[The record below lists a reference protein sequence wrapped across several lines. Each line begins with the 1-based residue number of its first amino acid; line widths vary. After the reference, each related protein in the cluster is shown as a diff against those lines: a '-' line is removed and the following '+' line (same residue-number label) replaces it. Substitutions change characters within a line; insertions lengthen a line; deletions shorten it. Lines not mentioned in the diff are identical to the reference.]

1 MKNEKVAAAINADAG
16 FEIPGLEQSLAEM
29 KAGKQGR
36 VTTASQVLI
45 REARTIVGY
54 TQPEFAKAIGASV
67 TSLRD
72 WEQGRHEAPAIAA
85 KLMHLIKKH
94 PKLIHEL
101 EAEQA

>member
-1 MKNEKVAAAINADAG
+1 MNIEKVTQAINADAG
-16 FEIPGLEQSLAEM
+16 FEIPGLGESLAEM
-29 KAGKQGR
+29 KAGKKGR

-45 REARTIVGY
+45 REARGVVGY
-54 TQPEFAKAIGASV
+54 TQPKFARAIGTSV

-72 WEQGRHEAPAIAA
+72 WEQGRHEPPAIAS
-85 KLMHLIKKH
+85 KLMRVIKKH